1 VTNVVLSL
9 NDSLDVHDDEY
20 QYDVSGFKTCSL
32 SRQGQFGDVDKS

>member
-20 QYDVSGFKTCSL
+20 QYVSGFKTCSL